1 MRSKAMFE
9 GCHNSQEVAH
19 LLRHTYGLPVQ
30 LLAGRPTIT
39 TGSIIGA
46 LVMPP
51 ELGRKVLVQLDRN
64 HTAPVIADPG
74 ERAWTFLV
82 TPPSPARPVEVAVR
96 RCLAGH
102 GVTVV
107 PGGRMILL
115 PSSDSALG
123 WHWAG
128 EPAPGVLRMPPRA
141 AVIDAVHE
149 VVGLRTY

>member
-1 MRSKAMFE
+1 MRSRAMFE
-9 GCHNSQEVAH
+9 GCHTPHEVAH

-30 LLAGRPTIT
+30 LLAGRPIIT

-46 LVMPP
+46 IVMPP
-51 ELGRKVLVQLDRN
+51 ELGRKVLAPLNRQ

-74 ERAWTFLV
+74 ERSWTFLV
-82 TPPSPARPVEVAVR
+82 TPPSPARPVEVPVR

-102 GVTVV
+102 GVTVI
-107 PGGRMILL
+107 PGGRIVLL
-115 PSSDSALG
+115 PSSDSTLG

-128 EPAPGVLRMPPRA
+128 EPAPGVLRMPPRG

-149 VVGLRTY
+149 VVGLRAH